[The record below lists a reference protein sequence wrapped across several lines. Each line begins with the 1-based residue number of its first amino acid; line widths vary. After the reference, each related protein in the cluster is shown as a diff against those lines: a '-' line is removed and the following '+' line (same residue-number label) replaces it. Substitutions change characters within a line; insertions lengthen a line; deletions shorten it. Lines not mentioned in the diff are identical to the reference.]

1 MALSVPHVSG
11 YHDPSLHLFKVLS
24 ETNPSYM
31 YECWFGTRRPP
42 LDMCK
47 SHTVDFCFGWIY
59 HWHPLA
65 CEGYVGWKSE
75 NKFHQI
81 PICKLNFRVSLLQSQ
96 EFSLKKHMSELCW
109 SPPAGSGSLPTQLL
123 KDRLDQVFLVYWVK
137 NFSYVTWSLW
147 KEMILISLIN
157 LFWV

>member
-65 CEGYVGWKSE
+65 CEGYVGWEEWK
-75 NKFHQI
+75 QI
-81 PICKLNFRVSLLQSQ
+81 SSNSYSQIELQS
-96 EFSLKKHMSELCW
+96 FTSSISRVFIKKHMRWTVLK
-109 SPPAGSGSLPTQLL
+109 PPAGSGSLPTQLL
-123 KDRLDQVFLVYWVK
+123 KDRLDQVFLVYWFK
-137 NFSYVTWSLW
+137 KFSYVTWSLW

-157 LFWV
+157 LFLV